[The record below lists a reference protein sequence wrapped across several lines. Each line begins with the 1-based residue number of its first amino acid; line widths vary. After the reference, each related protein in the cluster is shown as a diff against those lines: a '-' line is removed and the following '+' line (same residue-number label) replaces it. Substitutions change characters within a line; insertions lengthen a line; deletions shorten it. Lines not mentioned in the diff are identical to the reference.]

1 MREWGSRERTTG
13 DIDNW
18 CLPWRRGRG
27 DCLGLRWRRG
37 QGTSR
42 FGGVSDEGA
51 TVVIVTKA
59 GSGGFFGMGNGEAR
73 TRCDRLRAPGGGG
86 PDPAVSGARWI
97 CPEGWAALVTTTTR
111 RRPPK
116 RTAWPRSPPLQ
127 LLLPPPRKTK
137 TMTMMSPRPAATRK
151 RSELVGGESLTLS
164 SLLDSGMPEA
174 VLLVNMVPWGKKYS
188 CCSHPALTWLGSIFL
203 GHFL

>member
-13 DIDNW
+13 DNDNW
-18 CLPWRRGRG
+18 CLPRRRGRG

-37 QGTSR
+37 RGTSR
-42 FGGVSDEGA
+42 SGGVSDEGA

-59 GSGGFFGMGNGEAR
+59 GSGGFFVMGNGEAR
-73 TRCDRLRAPGGGG
+73 TRCDRLRALGGGG
-86 PDPAVSGARWI
+86 TRSSGVRSSDW
-97 CPEGWAALVTTTTR
+97 EGWALVTMTTR

-137 TMTMMSPRPAATRK
+137 TMTMMSPRLAATRK
-151 RSELVGGESLTLS
+151 RSELVGGESLTFS

-188 CCSHPALTWLGSIFL
+188 CCSHPALTRLGSIFL

>member
-27 DCLGLRWRRG
+27 DCPGLRWRRG

-86 PDPAVSGARWI
+86 TRSSG
-97 CPEGWAALVTTTTR
+97 V
-111 RRPPK
+111 
-116 RTAWPRSPPLQ
+116 RSSVDLSG
-127 LLLPPPRKTK
+127 RVGST
-137 TMTMMSPRPAATRK
+137 SDNDNEAATAEAD
-151 RSELVGGESLTLS
+151 SMATES
-164 SLLDSGMPEA
+164 
-174 VLLVNMVPWGKKYS
+174 
-188 CCSHPALTWLGSIFL
+188 PATTAPATT
-203 GHFL
+203 